1 MGFDAMTG
9 SINNINISNH
19 KGEYLSDKWQYGPLT
34 YLGLMTAG
42 FPNIF
47 FVTGPQSPGV
57 KSQMI
62 LSIEQHVDWIADCI
76 KYMKSNGNKMINPK
90 KKSEELWV
98 KHVADVANDTLY
110 PMGNSW
116 YQGANIKGK
125 TRVFMPYVGGFQKY
139 RAKLNAVVSARYEGF
154 DFY

>member
-1 MGFDAMTG
+1 MLYYFCGLLVALFAPEG
-9 SINNINISNH
+9 IKN
-19 KGEYLSDKWQYGPLT
+19 LT
-34 YLGLMTAG
+34 
-42 FPNIF
+42 
-47 FVTGPQSPGV
+47 
-57 KSQMI
+57 
-62 LSIEQHVDWIADCI
+62 
-76 KYMKSNGNKMINPK
+76 KMINPK